1 MKKLIASLALVA
13 LTGAANAATNLVPN
27 GNFETP
33 AGANW
38 VFAGAGAVQSFP
50 ASGGNPGGHGQ
61 IDQTAGGWGGVL
73 VSETSGTAGH
83 SLTSL
88 GVTNGALTTFTLD
101 MKSLGAGTPL
111 AGMKVEGWAGGAL
124 VGNSGDITFTTTAS
138 WASYAFN
145 YTIPAAAT
153 SLKFVPLLV
162 VQPIGS
168 SVAFDNIGVVGASV
182 SPLAVSITSPANG
195 ATVTTNFTI
204 NANATVLPGTVTNVA
219 FFDGATLLTNDT
231 TAPFSYS
238 YVGAT
243 TNAHALKVVAK
254 DSFGNSATSSVV
266 NITVVLPIFSLV
278 PNGDFEIPAGANW
291 GFAGVGAG
299 PSYPATGGN
308 PDGFGQIDQT
318 AGGWGGV
325 LVSET
330 TATEG
335 HSLASLGVTAGG
347 TYTFSI
353 DMISLGSTL
362 PTSGMKIESWA
373 GGAQLG
379 NSGDV
384 NFNITTNWATYTFD
398 YTIHGSA
405 TSLKFVP
412 LMVGDPAGA
421 ITGFDNVGVIGTGV
435 PAVIPLS
442 AQITTPV
449 NGALRP
455 DYFDIKTSVAVAP
468 GTVTNVAFYDGATLL
483 TELQSPPF
491 DLLGYGPFTVGSHPL
506 TIVAKADTGASVTSA
521 VVNVTVSTAVNVTV
535 DIVPVVN
542 GITNV
547 WLGYM
552 NVFESLANPT
562 NSLGY
567 VPGLSSS
574 WATADLRASF
584 CGSALILAPNT
595 IGDASSV
602 WYVSTN
608 SPSVNNKTMNANF
621 YVEPI
626 GSLPGQLVTFSGT
639 VNVNTLVGLSN
650 TNPAGQG
657 WTVKAFIKDFAPN
670 YSANTPAEVEVPAS
684 GVFSV
689 QLQTSYTAENHVQ
702 YGFTVEGPCVWPTD
716 SALASYGNV
725 QIAATSALLP
735 AATTVTPS
743 LNGGNLN
750 LSFPTEGCYAYTVQV
765 KTNLTDANW
774 STLTVTNGNG
784 GTAIVTT
791 PANGG
796 GRFFRVSAQ

>member
-27 GNFETP
+27 GNFVTP
-33 AGANW
+33 AGVNW
-38 VFAGAGAVQSFP
+38 SFAGVGAVQSFP

-61 IDQTAGGWGGVL
+61 IDQTAAGWGGVL

-88 GVTNGALTTFTLD
+88 GVTNGVLTTFTLD

-111 AGMKVEGWAGGAL
+111 AGMKIEGWAGGAI
-124 VGNSGDITFTTTAS
+124 VGNSGDITFPTTTS
-138 WASYAFN
+138 WANYAFN

-162 VQPIGS
+162 TRPIGS

-195 ATVTTNFTI
+195 ATVTTNFKI
-204 NANATVLPGTVTNVA
+204 NATATVLPGTVTNVA
-219 FFDGATLLTNDT
+219 FFDGAALLGNDT

-238 YVGAT
+238 YVGAA

-266 NITVVLPIFSLV
+266 NITVVLPIFTLV
-278 PNGDFEIPAGANW
+278 PNGDFEIPAGASW

-299 PSYPATGGN
+299 PSYPAAGGN
-308 PDGFGQIDQT
+308 PGGFGKIDQT

-330 TATEG
+330 SGTAG
-335 HSLASLGVTAGG
+335 HSLGSLGVTAGG
-347 TYTFSI
+347 TYTFSV
-353 DMISLGSTL
+353 DMISLGSSL

-373 GGAQLG
+373 GGAPLG

-412 LMVGDPAGA
+412 LMVLDPIGA
-421 ITGFDNVGVIGTGV
+421 MTGFDNVGVIGTGV

-455 DYFDIKTSVAVAP
+455 DYFDIKTSVAVSP
-468 GTVTNVAFYDGATLL
+468 GTVTNVAFYDGVTLL
-483 TELQSPPF
+483 TGLQNPPF

-506 TIVAKADTGASVTSA
+506 KIVAKDSFGNSVTSA

-552 NVFESLANPT
+552 NVLESLANPT
-562 NSLGY
+562 NSLGF
-567 VPGLSSS
+567 VTGSV
-574 WATADLRASF
+574 WATKDLRAIF
-584 CGSALILAPNT
+584 CGSSLILSPNT
-595 IGDASSV
+595 IDDAGPY

-621 YVEPI
+621 YVEPA

-639 VNVNTLVGLSN
+639 VNLNTLVGPL
-650 TNPAGQG
+650 NPAGQG

-670 YSANTPAEVEVPAS
+670 YSAFTPAEVVVPAS
-684 GVFSV
+684 GNFSV
-689 QLQTSYTAENHVQ
+689 QLQTSYVAENHVQ

-716 SALASYGNV
+716 SALAGYGKV
-725 QIAATSALLP
+725 QIAATSAVLP
-735 AATTVTPS
+735 AATTVTPT
-743 LNGGNLN
+743 LNGGNLR

-774 STLTVTNGNG
+774 STLTVTNGTG
-784 GTAIVTT
+784 GTAIVST
-791 PANGG
+791 PTSGG